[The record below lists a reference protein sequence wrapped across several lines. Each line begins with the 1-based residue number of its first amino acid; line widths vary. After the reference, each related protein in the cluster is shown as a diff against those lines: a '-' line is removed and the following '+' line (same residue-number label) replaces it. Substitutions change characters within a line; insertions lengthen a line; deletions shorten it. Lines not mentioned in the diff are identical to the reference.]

1 MDYILTI
8 VCVILL
14 IIITVLLVIFMPKPK
29 CYFDPTEI
37 SVELL
42 LLTNDDHFTNIAEEC
57 SKHSDMIIYD
67 QLDQTNQTNQIGS
80 IPKTYEL
87 LRTIPNVRHVHIYT
101 LDKKTSTAKAKGESY
116 TNDILRVILPI
127 NACNSRKSYIWCD
140 GEKRLFSSGKLIIYD
155 PSRESQM
162 INDHRR
168 QSTQLLII
176 DIDRPVDAPRGVA

>member
-14 IIITVLLVIFMPKPK
+14 IVITVLLVIFMPKPK
-29 CYFDPTEI
+29 CYFDPTEV

-57 SKHSDMIIYD
+57 SKHKDMIIYD
-67 QLDQTNQTNQIGS
+67 QLEVNQQQLES
-80 IPKTYEL
+80 ISKTYEL
-87 LRTIPNVRHVHIYT
+87 LRTIPNVVHAHIYT
-101 LDKKTSTAKAKGESY
+101 LDKKTSTVKAKGEPH
-116 TNDILRVILPI
+116 TNNILRVILPI

-140 GEKRLFSSGKLIIYD
+140 GEKRFFSNSKLIIYD

-176 DIDRPVDAPRGVA
+176 DIDRPADAPRGVA